1 MKKKKLGVVLF
12 SGRKNC
18 IFTRK
23 IKKFIKK
30 KSDKFY
36 YIESTK
42 IGEKLPKS
50 ITKIRCEGRRQNIKS
65 PQEVVSPETHA
76 TKRWCEQP
84 HLAGNGN

>member
-30 KSDKFY
+30 KSNKFY
-36 YIESTK
+36 YIK
-42 IGEKLPKS
+42 AQKLGKNYQ
-50 ITKIRCEGRRQNIKS
+50 KVLQK
-65 PQEVVSPETHA
+65 
-76 TKRWCEQP
+76 
-84 HLAGNGN
+84 